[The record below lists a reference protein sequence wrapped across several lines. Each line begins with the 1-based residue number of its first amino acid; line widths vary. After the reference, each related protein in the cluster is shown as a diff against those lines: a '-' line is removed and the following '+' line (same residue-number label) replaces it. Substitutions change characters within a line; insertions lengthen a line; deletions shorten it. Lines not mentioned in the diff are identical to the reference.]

1 MTQQLHTVS
10 SELNRITNYTSV
22 MAKLANHGL
31 KTELDTAQL
40 QAIFADI
47 ANVTGWAYSEMQ
59 SIINNDCPF
68 DNPYMDKYDKS
79 SMPPQTG
86 R

>member
-1 MTQQLHTVS
+1 MTQQLQTVS

-22 MAKLANHGL
+22 MAKLANQGF
-31 KTELDTAQL
+31 KTEMDTQQL

-47 ANVTGWAYSEMQ
+47 ANVTGWAYAEMQ
-59 SIINNDCPF
+59 TLINNDNPF
-68 DNPYMDKYDKS
+68 DKPYKDRCD
-79 SMPPQTG
+79 

>member
-10 SELNRITNYTSV
+10 SELNRITNYTAV
-22 MAKLANHGL
+22 MAKLANQGL
-31 KTELDTAQL
+31 KADIDTAQL

-47 ANVTGWAYSEMQ
+47 ANVTGLAYAEMQ
-59 SIINNDCPF
+59 CIINDDRSF
-68 DNPYMDKYDKS
+68 DDKYDKPL
-79 SMPPQTG
+79 MPLRPQ

>member
-10 SELNRITNYTSV
+10 SELNRITNYTAV
-22 MAKLANHGL
+22 MAKLANQGL
-31 KTELDTAQL
+31 KADIDTAQL

-47 ANVTGWAYSEMQ
+47 ANVTGWAYAEMQ

-68 DNPYMDKYDKS
+68 VDNYDKPP
-79 SMPPQTG
+79 MPSQTG
-86 R
+86 N